1 MFSEEQLDRGDFSG
15 VPGDDHRCH
24 ESHKAVIALSW
35 VLYTVVGVS
44 LMDIVSVLMLW
55 RMTVVTKIY

>member
-24 ESHKAVIALSW
+24 ASHKAVIALSW

-44 LMDIVSVLMLW
+44 LMDIVSVLILW
-55 RMTVVTKIY
+55 RM